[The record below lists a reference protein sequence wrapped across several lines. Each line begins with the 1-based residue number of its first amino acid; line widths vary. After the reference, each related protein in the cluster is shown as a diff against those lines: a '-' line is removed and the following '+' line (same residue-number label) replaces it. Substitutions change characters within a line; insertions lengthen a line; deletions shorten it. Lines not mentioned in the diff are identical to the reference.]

1 MKKTTVAIASLATL
15 ATFTVLATT
24 SSLAQAQSSVTL
36 YGTVDAGIESFSNH
50 NAAKNSQTDFAGMGG
65 ELPTLWGFKGAE
77 DLGGGQKAVFNL
89 EGSYNSG
96 TGANTVGN
104 ANGNGNGNGNLFG
117 RQAYVGLGGDW
128 GTVKLGLQVDPAF
141 ASMKATDPRGGK
153 QSFSGLQTWTNST
166 INLVGN
172 SGTIN
177 TAAVTSTTVNIFDQN
192 AISYNYNGHG
202 FDATVLYGLGG
213 MAGGSSK
220 NSVFSLG
227 GTYKTGGLVIGA
239 GTFHDQTNSALT
251 TGNGT
256 TYTNVSEYNLGA
268 GYSFNSWSVKGFF
281 LDVKPNSKGSN
292 LGTLGID
299 EYQTGGI
306 GAAYKVSNALSF
318 DASYYQTKDQTL
330 GGHIRMVALGADYA
344 LSKRTGLYALYGT
357 SRNGGGNGFGT
368 SSTTPVTA
376 SLTQSGAI
384 NPYGMTSN
392 GLVVGLN
399 HQF

>member
-1 MKKTTVAIASLATL
+1 MKKTAAAIASLATF

-36 YGTVDAGIESFSNH
+36 YGTVDAGIESFSNQ
-50 NAAKNSQTDFAGMGG
+50 NANKNSKTDFAGKGG
-65 ELPTLWGFKGAE
+65 ELPTLWGFKGSE

-96 TGANTVGN
+96 TGANTAGN
-104 ANGNGNGNGNLFG
+104 ANGNGNLFG
-117 RQAYVGLGGDW
+117 RQAYVGLGGQW
-128 GTVKLGLQVDPAF
+128 GTVKMGLQVDPAF
-141 ASMKATDPRGGK
+141 SSMKATDPRGGK
-153 QSFSGLQTWTNST
+153 QSFSGLQTWINST

-172 SGTIN
+172 GAVATT
-177 TAAVTSTTVNIFDQN
+177 TANIFDQN
-192 AISYNYNGHG
+192 AVSYNYNGNG
-202 FDATVLYGLGG
+202 VDATVLYGIGG
-213 MAGGSSK
+213 VAGGSSK

-239 GTFHDQTNSALT
+239 GTFHDQTSGPIS
-251 TGNGT
+251 TGNAT
-256 TYTNVSEYNLGA
+256 SYTNVSEYNLGA
-268 GYSFNSWSVKGFF
+268 GYSSDSWSVKGFYMG
-281 LDVKPNSKGSN
+281 VKGNNKGSN

-306 GAAYKVSNALSF
+306 GGAYKVSNALSF
-318 DASYYQTKDQTL
+318 DASIYQTKDQTL
-330 GGHIRMVALGADYA
+330 GGHVRMVALGADYA
-344 LSKRTGLYALYGT
+344 LSKRTGLYALYGS

-368 SSTTPVTA
+368 SRNTTTPGTA
-376 SLTQSGAI
+376 SLTQSGAV
-384 NPYGMTSN
+384 NQYGMITN

>member
-1 MKKTTVAIASLATL
+1 MKKTAVAIASLATL

-36 YGTVDAGIESFSNH
+36 YGTVDAGIESFSNQ
-50 NAAKNSQTDFAGMGG
+50 NAAKNSKTDFAGNGG
-65 ELPTLWGFKGAE
+65 ELPTLWGFRGSE

-96 TGANTVGN
+96 TGANTPGN
-104 ANGNGNGNGNLFG
+104 ANGNGNLFG
-117 RQAYVGLGGDW
+117 RQAYAGLGGDW

-141 ASMKATDPRGGK
+141 SSMKATDPRGGK
-153 QSFSGLQTWTNST
+153 QSFSGLQTWINST
-166 INLVGN
+166 INLVG
-172 SGTIN
+172 SGAVNGAVN
-177 TAAVTSTTVNIFDQN
+177 TTTANIFDNN
-192 AISYNYNGHG
+192 AISYNYKGQG
-202 FDATVLYGLGG
+202 LDATVLYGLGG
-213 MAGGSSK
+213 VAGGSSK

-239 GTFHDQTNSALT
+239 GTFHDQTNGIT
-251 TGNGT
+251 TFTGNGT
-256 TYTNVSEYNLGA
+256 ATYSTVTEYNVGA
-268 GYSFNSWSVKGFF
+268 GYSSDSWSVKGFF
-281 LDVKPNSKGSN
+281 LDVKPNSKGTN
-292 LGTLGID
+292 LGALGID

-306 GAAYKVSNALSF
+306 GGAYKVTNALSF

-330 GGHIRMVALGADYA
+330 GGHVRMVALGADYA

-368 SSTTPVTA
+368 SRNTTPGTA
-376 SLTQSGAI
+376 SLTQSGAV
-384 NPYGMTSN
+384 NQYGMTSN